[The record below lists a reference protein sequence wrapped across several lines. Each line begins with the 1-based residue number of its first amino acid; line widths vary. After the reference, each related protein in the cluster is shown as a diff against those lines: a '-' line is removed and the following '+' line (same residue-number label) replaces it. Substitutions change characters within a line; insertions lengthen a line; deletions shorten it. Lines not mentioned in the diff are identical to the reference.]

1 MRCLAPIAKPLMR
14 PMCNIIFGYL
24 HLREDTLGTENMKHR
39 FYRLCCGMS
48 WEEKLSSLDLWCLEN
63 RRMRMKCTKKSLL
76 ELCRVDRGIMFP
88 LGVVIRN
95 RGLSQ
100 RGLATLDK
108 WEEISL
114 TGGY

>member
-1 MRCLAPIAKPLMR
+1 MSCSDCKAPDETYVQYNIWVSAFKGGYPWNREHESQVLQIVLWYVMGGKIKQSG
-14 PMCNIIFGYL
+14 PMVSG
-24 HLREDTLGTENMKHR
+24 EQ
-39 FYRLCCGMS
+39 
-48 WEEKLSSLDLWCLEN
+48 
-63 RRMRMKCTKKSLL
+63 KCTKKSLL